1 MKQGK
6 LLQINSE
13 RRKQK
18 MPSQYRNKAY
28 ATEPKFTKSIVAGY
42 AAAQLTEYEVT
53 SYIDRVIRSC
63 EKSFPADLKYDGCRR
78 MRPQEVYRYFSQ
90 RKITDNSRKWDFAR
104 TDVYM
109 MEYRFSYQGQPLGP
123 YHLFLPFTDDCGLTH
138 IIGKPFYNKPVV
150 KDSVLQVTNNQIFLQ
165 FISTP
170 CTFNRLYYTV
180 LKNENWE
187 IVSIYHGCSHN
198 VLRQVQRKKN
208 KASGARIALNAH
220 YLFIKY
226 GFKEAFQKFCGVN
239 VYAGT
244 RDELAEQ
251 GISHKDYFIYS
262 TRGTKP
268 AWFPKDVV
276 YIPHDMRI
284 AVRKEDWTQTIESM
298 IAAAIY
304 IFDSFPTEVNSTD
317 INDTIWWSLMLGK
330 IIFGEGQLNSQL
342 VSKITEHIK
351 ASDNYVDEMTIENFE
366 QNGIRIENM
375 YDFLFYL
382 IENYDNIVH
391 DRSNSPSSLVG
402 RNLTVKRY
410 VLSQII
416 SNLFIVTFKIAEI
429 KPIKLNAKRINDLFV
444 RFLRP
449 KLIFSN
455 NSGRPYCVSISSPCD
470 VRIFGITS
478 EVLPQDNAS
487 GKKQQ
492 KNKSD
497 LLNPRWQ
504 LDPSFMT
511 IGSAFA
517 QSKGEPIGIDKINP
531 FVEIDELGVLHH
543 QEVFKD
549 VVTRITKVLSSK
561 V

>member
-1 MKQGK
+1 
-6 LLQINSE
+6 
-13 RRKQK
+13 

-28 ATEPKFTKSIVAGY
+28 ANEPKFTKNIVAGY
-42 AAAQLTEYEVT
+42 AADQLTEFEVT
-53 SYIDRVIRSC
+53 NYIDRVIRSC
-63 EKSFPADLKYDGCRR
+63 EKSFPEDLNYDGCRR

-109 MEYRFSYQGQPLGP
+109 MEYRFSYKGQALGP
-123 YHLFLPFTDDCGLTH
+123 YYIFLPFTDAIGTTH

-170 CTFNRLYYTV
+170 CTFNRLYYMV
-180 LKNENWE
+180 LKNDNWE
-187 IVSIYHGCSHN
+187 SVSIYYGCSHN
-198 VLRQVQRKKN
+198 VLRQVQRTKN
-208 KASGARIALNAH
+208 KASHARIALNAH

-226 GFKEAFQKFCGVN
+226 GFFETFQRFCSVN
-239 VYAGT
+239 IQAGT
-244 RDELAEQ
+244 RDELSEK
-251 GISHKDYFIYS
+251 GINHQTHYIYT

-268 AWFPKDVV
+268 VWVAKDVD
-276 YIPHDMRI
+276 YQPHDMRI
-284 AVRKEDWTQTIESM
+284 AVRKEDWTTTIESM
-298 IAAAIY
+298 IASAIY
-304 IFDSFPTEVNSTD
+304 VFDMFPSEVNSED
-317 INDTIWWSLMLGK
+317 IKDPIWWSLMLGK

-366 QNGIRIENM
+366 QNGIMIENM

-382 IENYDNIVH
+382 IENFDHIVH

-402 RNLTVKRY
+402 RCLTVKRY

-429 KPIKLNAKRINDLFV
+429 KPIKLSPKRINDLFV

-455 NSGRPYCVSISSPCD
+455 NSGKPYCVSISSPCD
-470 VRIFGITS
+470 VRIFGITA

-487 GKKQQ
+487 GKKQ
-492 KNKSD
+492 KSNKSD
-497 LLNPRWQ
+497 LLNPRWK

-531 FVEIDELGVLHH
+531 YVNIDELGVLHH
-543 QEVFKD
+543 QPIFKD
-549 VVTRITKVLSSK
+549 VVARIEKVLSNE

>member
-1 MKQGK
+1 
-6 LLQINSE
+6 
-13 RRKQK
+13 
-18 MPSQYRNKAY
+18 MPSQYRDLAY
-28 ATEPKFTKSIVAGY
+28 ANEPKFTKNIAAGY
-42 AAAQLTEYEVT
+42 AAAELTEDEVT
-53 SYIDRVIRSC
+53 GYVDRVFRSC
-63 EKSFPADLKYDGCRR
+63 EKSFPADLTYDGSRR

-90 RKITDNSRKWDFAR
+90 RKSVDNSRKWDFAR

-109 MEYRFSYQGQPLGP
+109 LEYNLSYKGQPIGP
-123 YHLFLPFTDDCGLTH
+123 YHLFLPFSNEIGITN

-170 CTFNRLYYTV
+170 CTFNRLYYMV
-180 LKNENWE
+180 LKNDDWE
-187 IVSIYHGCSHN
+187 SVSIYHGCSHN

-208 KASGARIALNAH
+208 KASAARIALNAH

-226 GFKEAFQKFCGVN
+226 GFMETFQRFGGIQIHS
-239 VYAGT
+239 GT
-244 RDELAEQ
+244 RDELTEK
-251 GISHKDYFIYS
+251 GITHVDYYIYT

-268 AWFPKDVV
+268 TWVAKDVNYV
-276 YIPHDMRI
+276 PHDMRI
-284 AVRKEDWTQTIESM
+284 AIRKEDWSSTIESM
-298 IAAAIY
+298 IASAIY
-304 IFDSFPTEVNSTD
+304 VFDMFSQEVNSTD
-317 INDTIWWSLMLGK
+317 INDPIWWSLMLGK
-330 IIFGEGQLNSQL
+330 IIFGEGQLNSAL
-342 VSKITEHIK
+342 VGKITEHIK

-366 QNGIRIENM
+366 QNGINIANM

-382 IENYDNIVH
+382 IENYDSIVH

-402 RNLTVKRY
+402 RCLTVKRY

-429 KPIKLNAKRINDLFV
+429 KPAKLNAKRINDLFV

-455 NSGRPYCVSISSPCD
+455 NSGKPYCVSISSPCD

-497 LLNPRWQ
+497 LLNPRWR

-531 FVEIDELGVLHH
+531 YVNIDELGVLHH
-543 QEVFKD
+543 QPIFKD
-549 VVTRITKVLSSK
+549 VVARISKVLSNE

>member
-1 MKQGK
+1 
-6 LLQINSE
+6 
-13 RRKQK
+13 
-18 MPSQYRNKAY
+18 MPSQYRNLAY
-28 ATEPKFTKSIVAGY
+28 ANEPKFTKNIVAGY
-42 AAAQLTEYEVT
+42 AAAELTEDEVRG
-53 SYIDRVIRSC
+53 YVDKVFRSC
-63 EKSFPADLKYDGCRR
+63 EKSFPAGLSYNGSRR

-90 RKITDNSRKWDFAR
+90 RKSVDNSRKWDFAR

-109 MEYRFSYQGQPLGP
+109 MEYNLDYKGQTIGP
-123 YHLFLPFTDDCGLTH
+123 YHIFLPYSDEIGITN

-170 CTFNRLYYTV
+170 CTFNRLYYMV
-180 LKNENWE
+180 LKNDDWE
-187 IVSIYHGCSHN
+187 SVSIYHGCSHN

-208 KASGARIALNAH
+208 KASAARIALNAH

-226 GFKEAFQKFCGVN
+226 GFVETFQRFGGIQIHS
-239 VYAGT
+239 GT
-244 RDELAEQ
+244 RDELTEK
-251 GISHKDYFIYS
+251 GISHQTHYIYA

-268 AWFPKDVV
+268 TWVAKDVEYV
-276 YIPHDMRI
+276 PHDMRI
-284 AVRKEDWTQTIESM
+284 AIRKEDWSSTVESM
-298 IAAAIY
+298 IASAIY
-304 IFDSFPTEVNSTD
+304 IFDMFSQEANSTD
-317 INDTIWWSLMLGK
+317 INDPIWWSLMLGK
-330 IIFGEGQLNSQL
+330 IIFGEGQLNSAL
-342 VSKITEHIK
+342 VGKITEHIK

-366 QNGIRIENM
+366 QNGINIANM

-382 IENYDNIVH
+382 IENYDSIVH

-402 RNLTVKRY
+402 RCLTVKRY

-429 KPIKLNAKRINDLFV
+429 KPAKLNAKRINDLFV

-455 NSGRPYCVSISSPCD
+455 NSGKPYCVSISSPCD

-497 LLNPRWQ
+497 LLNPRWR

-531 FVEIDELGVLHH
+531 YVSIDELGVLHH
-543 QEVFKD
+543 QPIFKD
-549 VVTRITKVLSSK
+549 VVARISKVLSNE